1 MTSISCWP
9 LCLFSSLKHMQVKG
23 NIRLDDK
30 MNVLY
35 GDKIWARHF
44 FYNQKQANKGN
55 ENSAERLG
63 RGATKAT

>member
-1 MTSISCWP
+1 
-9 LCLFSSLKHMQVKG
+9 MQVKG